1 MNSLIHPMINQLEF
15 HPFYQ
20 QKNQKC
26 VLKQCD
32 CLLEAWGPLN
42 EGQRDIF
49 HHPML
54 LDIAEKTSKISFT
67 NYSKMASRKS
77 HYSHS

>member
-1 MNSLIHPMINQLEF
+1 MCF
-15 HPFYQ
+15 
-20 QKNQKC
+20 
-26 VLKQCD
+26 KQCD

-54 LDIAEKTSKISFT
+54 LDIAKKHQKSVSQIILRWHLENHIIAIPKTTHLKRMKENIVSV
-67 NYSKMASRKS
+67 R
-77 HYSHS
+77 